1 MKKHIQ
7 LSLTV
12 AALLYLVWAIS
23 FLIMPETAHSYFSTA
38 DKIDEGMLAL
48 FAASLLAFAVIFMLA
63 INNPSN
69 DMVQVSAVGLGTI
82 AVVAAY
88 QMFISDGISLNVSTV
103 LSLIVT
109 AGLATYLII
118 VSTDGLAD
126 MFTGTGGGAKR
137 KAPRKKAKKKV
148 KKKAKKK
155 TKKKA
160 VKRRAR

>member
-63 INNPSN
+63 INNPSD
-69 DMVQVSAVGLGTI
+69 DMVQVSAVALGTI

-118 VSTDGLAD
+118 VSTDGLVN
-126 MFTGTGGGAKR
+126 MFTGGGAKR
-137 KAPRKKAKKKV
+137 KAPKKKAKKKV

-160 VKRRAR
+160 VKRRTR